1 MSINIHRMFEYLFCA
16 DESSSFL
23 NLRFENDVKMYGT
36 QTSGGAWAKPS
47 KFENDV
53 KMYGTQ
59 TEKRRYLVAFRF
71 ENDVKMYGTQTTEYA
86 EQVTAGLRMM

>member
-1 MSINIHRMFEYLFCA
+1 MDVMSINIHRMFEYLFCA

-36 QTSGGAWAKPS
+36 QTVRSPRQAVSW
-47 KFENDV
+47 FENDV

-59 TEKRRYLVAFRF
+59 TMADNGLIA
-71 ENDVKMYGTQTTEYA
+71 
-86 EQVTAGLRMM
+86 TAV

>member
-1 MSINIHRMFEYLFCA
+1 MYGTQTSQIFRLTSI
-16 DESSSFL
+16 S
-23 NLRFENDVKMYGT
+23 FENDVKMYGT

-59 TEKRRYLVAFRF
+59 TEAVLS
-71 ENDVKMYGTQTTEYA
+71 
-86 EQVTAGLRMM
+86 EQKG